1 MTAPLVFA
9 LIFQIPTIF
18 LLRGKWSWIIAGYN
32 TSTEA
37 EKRKYDEKKL
47 CRTVGFLML
56 TMTLGF
62 AVSGVVGY
70 FVQTGQAE
78 SSLLET
84 VKGVFL
90 GVAAAQALFT
100 LWFANNKCKK

>member
-9 LIFQIPTIF
+9 LIFLIPTIF
-18 LLRGKWSWIIAGYN
+18 LLRGKWFWIIAGYN

-56 TMTLGF
+56 TMTVGF
-62 AVSGVVGY
+62 AVCGTLGY

-78 SSLLET
+78 PSLLENA
-84 VKGVFL
+84 KGVFL
-90 GVAAAQALFT
+90 GVAAAHGLFT
-100 LWFANNKCKK
+100 LWFARNKCRK

>member
-9 LIFQIPTIF
+9 LIFLIPTIF

-56 TMTLGF
+56 TMTVGF
-62 AVSGVVGY
+62 IVCGVIGF
-70 FVQTGQAE
+70 FVEKGSADPA
-78 SSLLET
+78 LLENA
-84 VKGVFL
+84 KGVFL
-90 GVAAAQALFT
+90 GVAAAHGLFT
-100 LWFANNKCKK
+100 LWFAKNKCRK